1 MGSFVIVAWGVVP
14 VLALLGQ
21 AIWRLTPLAV
31 EPVANGEQPRAL
43 GLVCR
48 VGAVQHVH
56 GRLSRLPKGFSPRV
70 VVRALHLARHPRP
83 IHVALAPLFCMSLF
97 HASKR
102 GLAHAWGV
110 LGMVVVLVTLVRAL
124 PQPWRGII
132 DGGVVIGLG
141 WGAVAIIVHT
151 LFALAGRVPRVPA
164 GLPAVES
171 WPTAPTGS
179 SLLPGGFTEG
189 IVPLRAARALELS

>member
-31 EPVANGEQPRAL
+31 EPVANGE
-43 GLVCR
+43 
-48 VGAVQHVH
+48 
-56 GRLSRLPKGFSPRV
+56 LSPAHWVLYVVWVLFSMYAEGYRGFQKGFSPRV

-102 GLAHAWGV
+102 GLAVAWGV

-141 WGAVAIIVHT
+141 WGAVAIMVHA

-164 GLPAVES
+164 ELPAVES
-171 WPTAPTGS
+171 
-179 SLLPGGFTEG
+179 
-189 IVPLRAARALELS
+189 